1 MIRMSEFTVNQ
12 EEAFYPIG
20 PDWEAAVAATFRVK
34 EFARS
39 ISEATE
45 GLEDAPALTVL
56 VDGRAMLSTVGD
68 ELDGGKKVLLD
79 SIKAIMER
87 NPAWKIG
94 FVTEHGAK
102 VQWTE
107 GSKPSVKYDADAID
121 NLLLALYAYE
131 AQPIGQRV
139 DDVKWIIE
147 AIRAARQEVPGRAG
161 SYRFTE
167 VKK

>member
-1 MIRMSEFTVNQ
+1 MSEFTVNQ

-34 EFARS
+34 EFAHS
-39 ISEATE
+39 ITEATY
-45 GLEDAPALTVL
+45 GLEDAPALTIL
-56 VDGRAMLSTVGD
+56 IDGRAMLSAVGD

-121 NLLLALYAYE
+121 GLLLALYAK
-131 AQPIGQRV
+131 GV
-139 DDVKWIIE
+139 DDVAWIIE
-147 AIRAARQEVPGRAG
+147 SLRAARQEVPGRAG

>member
-1 MIRMSEFTVNQ
+1 MSEFTVNQ

-34 EFARS
+34 EFAHS
-39 ISEATE
+39 ITEATY
-45 GLEDAPALTVL
+45 GLEDGPALTIL
-56 VDGRAMLSTVGD
+56 IDGRAMLSTVGD

-107 GSKPSVKYDADAID
+107 GSKPSVKYDADAITK
-121 NLLLALYAYE
+121 LLMDLL
-131 AQPIGQRV
+131 IGQR
-139 DDVKWIIE
+139 DEYKWVAA
-147 AIRAARQEVPGRAG
+147 AILSARQEVPGRAG

>member
-1 MIRMSEFTVNQ
+1 MEDEWTVNQ
-12 EEAFYPIG
+12 QEAFYPIG

-45 GLEDAPALTVL
+45 GLEDGPALTVL

-107 GSKPSVKYDADAID
+107 GSKPGVKYDADAIER
-121 NLLLALYAYE
+121 LLLTLLV
-131 AQPIGQRV
+131 GQR
-139 DDVKWIIE
+139 DVYKWV
-147 AIRAARQEVPGRAG
+147 ADALLSARQEVPGRAG